1 MTVQAK
7 IIADSINERG
17 TRVTTF
23 ELEYPRIIHSELMT
37 HRVFS
42 RNAASSRAIPVKTMI
57 DLIEAN
63 PAMPSQWG
71 KNQPGMQAKEELD
84 SVSKESVKQLWLHAC
99 SDAVAHARVMNDVGA
114 HKQVINRITEPYQH
128 MKVVLTATNY
138 ANWFYLR
145 DHVDA
150 DPTIAELAAKMKY
163 EYDYNEPYWL
173 EEGAWHLPYVR
184 TQKANGTFPQ
194 RYWDELGTQRY
205 WDELGNQI
213 TLEQALMISVSSCAQ
228 VSYRKS
234 DGSLEKAEV
243 VYKRLIESKP
253 THASPTEHQCQVFES
268 KDSVYPEDWPEGIT
282 HIDRNGVLWSGNIR
296 DWIQYRQLIPNNV
309 KLEQGE

>member
-63 PAMPSQWG
+63 PAIPSQWG

-84 SVSKESVKQLWLHAC
+84 DVSKESVKQLWLHAC
-99 SDAVAHARVMNDVGA
+99 SDAVAHARVMNDIGA

-138 ANWFYLR
+138 ANWYYLR
-145 DHVDA
+145 DHADA
-150 DPTIAELAAKMKY
+150 DPTIAELASKMLH
-163 EYDYNEPYWL
+163 EHTLSVPNLLRTGD
-173 EEGAWHLPYVR
+173 WHMPYVR
-184 TQKANGTFPQ
+184 MDYDHSDLGEDQCF
-194 RYWDELGTQRY
+194 YDEQ
-205 WDELGNQI
+205 GNQVS
-213 TLEQALMISVSSCAQ
+213 TEQALMISVSCCAQ
-228 VSYRKS
+228 VSYRKT
-234 DGSLEKAEV
+234 DDSLEKAEDI
-243 VYKRLIESKP
+243 YKKLIESKP
-253 THASPTEHQCQVFES
+253 THASPTEHQCQAFDAS
-268 KDSVYPEDWPEGIT
+268 TFWPEGIT
-282 HIDRNGVLWSGNIR
+282 HVDRNGTHWSGNIR

>member
-1 MTVQAK
+1 MTVTAK

-57 DLIEAN
+57 DLIESN
-63 PAMPSQWG
+63 PAMPSHWG
-71 KNQPGMQAKEELD
+71 KNQSGMQAKEELGELE
-84 SVSKESVKQLWLHAC
+84 KESVKQLWLNAC
-99 SDAVAHARVMNDVGA
+99 KDAVSHARVMSDIGA

-128 MKVVLTATNY
+128 MKVVLTATDY
-138 ANWFYLR
+138 ANWYYLR

-150 DPTIAELAAKMKY
+150 DPTIAELAAKMWH
-163 EYDYNEPYWL
+163 EHSFSEPTFL
-173 EEGAWHLPYVR
+173 RNGEWHMPYVR
-184 TQKANGTFPQ
+184 TDYDHSDLGDDQCF
-194 RYWDELGTQRY
+194 YDEQN
-205 WDELGNQI
+205 NQI
-213 TLEQALMISVSSCAQ
+213 SVEQALMISVSSCAQ
-228 VSYRKS
+228 VSFRKS

-243 VYKRLIESKP
+243 IYKRLIESKP

-268 KDSVYPEDWPEGIT
+268 FQNNVDWPKGIT
-282 HIDRNGVLWSGNIR
+282 HVDRNGTYWSGNIR
-296 DWIQYRQLIPNNV
+296 DFIQYRQLIPNNV
-309 KLEQGE
+309 KQENGGNQ

>member
-1 MTVQAK
+1 MTVAAK

-63 PAMPSQWG
+63 PAMPSHWG
-71 KNQPGMQAKEELD
+71 KNQSGMQAKEELD
-84 SVSKESVKQLWLHAC
+84 ELSKESVKQLWLHAC
-99 SDAVAHARVMNDVGA
+99 KDAVSHARVMADIGA

-128 MKVVLTATNY
+128 MKVVLTATDY

-145 DHVDA
+145 DHKDA
-150 DPTIAELAAKMKY
+150 DPTIAELAAKMLY
-163 EYDYNEPYWL
+163 EHTTSIPDL
-173 EEGAWHLPYVR
+173 LSTGDWHMPYVR
-184 TQKANGTFPQ
+184 VDYEHSDLGDD
-194 RYWDELGTQRY
+194 RCYYDEQN
-205 WDELGNQI
+205 NQI
-213 TLEQALMISVSSCAQ
+213 SVEQALMISVSSCAQ
-228 VSYRKS
+228 VSFRKS

-243 VYKRLIESKP
+243 IYKRLIESKP
-253 THASPTEHQCQVFES
+253 THASPTEHQCQAFDNNQLFP
-268 KDSVYPEDWPEGIT
+268 KGIT
-282 HIDRNGVLWSGNIR
+282 HVDRNGTQWSGNIR

-309 KLEQGE
+309 KQENGGNQ